1 MSTIATIAAPAA
13 TAAPADLGRRTLA
26 ALIDLL
32 VVGAM
37 FFALA
42 ATIGD
47 ISSDGGS
54 FDASLRGGAALLFF
68 AATLAYYQGVSQALT
83 GRTLGKAVFGLRVVN
98 VADNAPANP
107 GQVVIRTLLRLIDA
121 LPLLYLTG
129 FVCAAASKRTARV
142 GDLHARPG
150 CDPAVQRVART

>member
-1 MSTIATIAAPAA
+1 MSTIATTTSPAA

-26 ALIDLL
+26 ALVDLL

-37 FFALA
+37 FFAFA

-47 ISSDGGS
+47 ISSNEGS
-54 FDASLRGGAALLFF
+54 FNASLSGGAALLFF
-68 AATLAYYQGVSQALT
+68 TAMLAYYGVPEALT

-98 VADNAPANP
+98 IADNAPANP

-121 LPLLYLTG
+121 LPLLYLAG
-129 FVCAAASKRTARV
+129 FVCAAASKRNARV
-142 GDLHARPG
+142 GDLA
-150 CDPAVQRVART
+150 ARTAVIQPSAVTRT

>member
-1 MSTIATIAAPAA
+1 MSVIATTTPPAA
-13 TAAPADLGRRTLA
+13 TAAPADLGPRTLA

-37 FFALA
+37 FFAFA

-47 ISSDGGS
+47 ISSDDSG
-54 FDASLRGGAALLFF
+54 FNASLSGGAFLLFV
-68 AATLAYYQGVSQALT
+68 AAMLAYYGVSEALT
-83 GRTLGKAVFGLRVVN
+83 GCTLGKAVFGLRVVN

-107 GQVVIRTLLRLIDA
+107 GQVAIRTLLRLIDA

-142 GDLHARPG
+142 GDLA
-150 CDPAVQRVART
+150 ARTAVIQRSAVTRA

>member
-1 MSTIATIAAPAA
+1 MSTVATATAPAA

-37 FFALA
+37 FVAFA

-47 ISSDGGS
+47 FSSHGGG
-54 FDASLRGGAALLFF
+54 FNASLSGGAFLLFV
-68 AATLAYYQGVSQALT
+68 AAMLAYYGVSEGLT

-107 GQVVIRTLLRLIDA
+107 GQVVIRTLLRLIDG
-121 LPLLYLTG
+121 LPLLYLAG
-129 FVCAAASKRTARV
+129 LVCAAASERTARV
-142 GDLHARPG
+142 GDLAART
-150 CDPAVQRVART
+150 AVIRSSAVART

>member
-1 MSTIATIAAPAA
+1 MSTIATTTAPAA

-32 VVGAM
+32 VVSAM
-37 FFALA
+37 FFAFA
-42 ATIGD
+42 ATIGEF
-47 ISSDGGS
+47 SSDGSS
-54 FDASLRGGAALLFF
+54 FSASLSGGAALLFF
-68 AATLAYYQGVSQALT
+68 AAMLAYYGVPEALT

-107 GQVVIRTLLRLIDA
+107 GQVVIRTLLRLVDG

-129 FVCAAASKRTARV
+129 FVCAAASERTARA
-142 GDLHARPG
+142 GDLAART
-150 CDPAVQRVART
+150 AVIQASVART

>member
-1 MSTIATIAAPAA
+1 MSTIATTTAAAA

-26 ALIDLL
+26 ALVDLL

-37 FFALA
+37 FFAFA

-47 ISSDGGS
+47 FSSDGSS
-54 FDASLRGGAALLFF
+54 FSASLSGGAFLLFVT
-68 AATLAYYQGVSQALT
+68 AMLAYYGVPEALT

-142 GDLHARPG
+142 GDLAART
-150 CDPAVQRVART
+150 AVIQPSAVART

>member
-1 MSTIATIAAPAA
+1 MSTIATTTAAAA

-37 FFALA
+37 FFAFA

-47 ISSDGGS
+47 VSSDDS
-54 FDASLRGGAALLFF
+54 SVNASLGGGAALLFF
-68 AATLAYYQGVSQALT
+68 TAMLAYYGVPEALT
-83 GRTLGKAVFGLRVVN
+83 GRTLGKAVFGLRTVN

-107 GQVVIRTLLRLIDA
+107 RQVVIRTLLRLIDA

-142 GDLHARPG
+142 GDLA
-150 CDPAVQRVART
+150 ARTAVIQSSAVTRT

>member
-1 MSTIATIAAPAA
+1 MSTIATTTAAAA

-37 FFALA
+37 FFAFA

-47 ISSDGGS
+47 VSSDDS
-54 FDASLRGGAALLFF
+54 SVNASLGGGPALLFLT
-68 AATLAYYQGVSQALT
+68 AMLAYYGVPEALT

-142 GDLHARPG
+142 GDLA
-150 CDPAVQRVART
+150 ARTAVIQSSAVTRT

>member
-1 MSTIATIAAPAA
+1 MSTIATATPPAA

-37 FFALA
+37 FFAFA
-42 ATIGD
+42 ATTGD
-47 ISSDGGS
+47 ISSDDSG
-54 FDASLRGGAALLFF
+54 FNASLSGGDVLLFVT
-68 AATLAYYQGVSQALT
+68 ATLAYYGVPEALT
-83 GRTLGKAVFGLRVVN
+83 RRTLGKAVFGLRVVN

-107 GQVVIRTLLRLIDA
+107 GQVAIRTLLRLIDA

-142 GDLHARPG
+142 GDLA
-150 CDPAVQRVART
+150 ARTAVIQPSAVTRT

>member
-1 MSTIATIAAPAA
+1 MSTVATTTAAVA

-37 FFALA
+37 FFAFA
-42 ATIGD
+42 ATIGE
-47 ISSDGGS
+47 ISSEGS
-54 FDASLRGGAALLFF
+54 SFEASLSGGAMLLFV
-68 AATLAYYQGVSQALT
+68 AATLAYYGVSEALT

-98 VADNAPANP
+98 VADNAPAQP

-121 LPLLYLTG
+121 LPLLYLIG
-129 FVCAAASKRTARV
+129 FVCAAASERTARV
-142 GDLHARPG
+142 GDFA
-150 CDPAVQRVART
+150 ARTAVIQPSAVSRT

>member
-1 MSTIATIAAPAA
+1 MSTIATTAAPAA

-47 ISSDGGS
+47 FSSDGAGFS
-54 FDASLRGGAALLFF
+54 ASLSGGPALLFV
-68 AATLAYYQGVSQALT
+68 AAMLAYYGVPEALT
-83 GRTLGKAVFGLRVVN
+83 GGTLGKAVFGLRVVN
-98 VADNAPANP
+98 VADNAPATP
-107 GQVVIRTLLRLIDA
+107 GRVVIRTLLRLIDA

-142 GDLHARPG
+142 GDLA
-150 CDPAVQRVART
+150 ARTAVIQSSAVTRN

>member
-1 MSTIATIAAPAA
+1 MSTIATTTPPAA

-37 FFALA
+37 FFAFA

-47 ISSDGGS
+47 VSSDGSG
-54 FDASLRGGAALLFF
+54 FNASLSGGAFLLFV
-68 AATLAYYQGVSQALT
+68 AAMLAYYGVSEALT
-83 GRTLGKAVFGLRVVN
+83 GCTLGKAVFGLRVVN

-107 GQVVIRTLLRLIDA
+107 GQVAIRTLLRLIDA

-129 FVCAAASKRTARV
+129 FVCAAASKRTARL
-142 GDLHARPG
+142 GDLA
-150 CDPAVQRVART
+150 ARTAVIQPSAVTRA